1 MRLDARAA
9 VVADVVVVDD
19 GVLLNHGAVFVD
31 VGHMHAAEVRDRAVI
46 RKGSATPLAAEEAD
60 AAVAEA
66 VVHSAV
72 EANVGAPVAAM
83 PSVETTCE
91 SPITGSPEYADP
103 RRINPDA
110 GNPVIAGVAVGPVA
124 GSPYVTRS
132 GQRWLHIHRQ
142 CWRCDANRNEDAG
155 VCPRCRQR
163 EHGSD
168 DGDGKEQSAK
178 F

>member
-1 MRLDARAA
+1 MMVFVDYGL
-9 VVADVVVVDD
+9 VVNIVNVRVVHVI
-19 GVLLNHGAVFVD
+19 HGAVVVELSVIPISAFIAETSIAETVVD
-31 VGHMHAAEVRDRAVI
+31 ATVESDVR
-46 RKGSATPLAAEEAD
+46 
-60 AAVAEA
+60 
-66 VVHSAV
+66 
-72 EANVGAPVAAM
+72 APVAAM

-91 SPITGSPEYADP
+91 APITGSPEYADP

-132 GQRWLHIHRQ
+132 GERWLHIHRQ